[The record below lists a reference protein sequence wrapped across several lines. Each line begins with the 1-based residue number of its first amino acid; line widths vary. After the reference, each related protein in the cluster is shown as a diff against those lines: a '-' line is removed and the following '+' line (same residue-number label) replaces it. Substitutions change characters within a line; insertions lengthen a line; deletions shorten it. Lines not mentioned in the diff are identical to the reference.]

1 MQQQQQQQQCC
12 SDSATASATDST
24 AQQQQQQQQQQLCAL
39 KVIDKKAFFDR
50 VAEGKERIDTLVR
63 EALSQA
69 VLTAQWACD
78 CQQQQQLQQQQQQQ
92 QLTAC
97 NTPDCTSTA
106 DTTTIAS
113 SSTTAASSSA
123 TTAGECSS
131 SNSSTATAAV
141 TAAAVAVTACGSC
154 PIVRLRGLFET
165 AEHLVLEMELMSGTD
180 LFDKLSS
187 SGVLRDADAAG
198 LVRNVLRAA
207 AFCARR
213 GMAHRDIKLANLI
226 YPTAHTSRSSSSS
239 SSSNSVVSPSD
250 VRLADFGMVGI
261 CDAQGLL
268 HGRCGT
274 PGYVAPEILH
284 AAVHEGYPSNVDS
297 FSVGVVAYTVLC
309 GFEVIHAIS

>member
-1 MQQQQQQQQCC
+1 
-12 SDSATASATDST
+12 
-24 AQQQQQQQQQQLCAL
+24 
-39 KVIDKKAFFDR
+39 
-50 VAEGKERIDTLVR
+50 
-63 EALSQA
+63 
-69 VLTAQWACD
+69 
-78 CQQQQQLQQQQQQQ
+78 
-92 QLTAC
+92 
-97 NTPDCTSTA
+97 
-106 DTTTIAS
+106 
-113 SSTTAASSSA
+113 
-123 TTAGECSS
+123 
-131 SNSSTATAAV
+131 
-141 TAAAVAVTACGSC
+141 
-154 PIVRLRGLFET
+154 
-165 AEHLVLEMELMSGTD
+165 VLEMELMSGTD

-226 YPTAHTSRSSSSS
+226 YPTAHASSSS
-239 SSSNSVVSPSD
+239 SSSNSGVSPSD

-284 AAVHEGYPSNVDS
+284 AAVHEGYPGNVDS

-309 GFEVIHAIS
+309 GFEVTQAITCAIDIESFIYARKLMLLLTRTCLHTTTHY